1 MTYRLF
7 DGSAPDRLQWD
18 GEWVLGPVE
27 HLMLRGRAGKRARE
41 RLRREGARRVP
52 GLARGRHLLTVI
64 SVVPRDAR
72 RRERLRPCCPHAAGL
87 RVVAAGAHTTDAC
100 VREADAVSEE
110 GERLADVV
118 RPCSV
123 TATACCWSPAN
134 EARSWPPT
142 WASASPTRRGHRP
155 GVRICTSTEIS
166 RRPS

>member
-18 GEWVLGPVE
+18 GEWVLEPSNISCC
-27 HLMLRGRAGKRARE
+27 GRAGKRALE

-72 RRERLRPCCPHAAGL
+72 RRERLVWPPPTRPGSGSWL
-87 RVVAAGAHTTDAC
+87 RAHTTDAC

-118 RPCSV
+118 RPAAV
-123 TATACCWSPAN
+123 TATACCWSPTN

-142 WASASPTRRGHRP
+142 WASASPPRRGHRP